1 MLKDVKF
8 FNNIELNVVMCYS
21 FLWGVSKTRKDL
33 EYMSTGLSF
42 NSYENCIKYL
52 YKDKKEIEVRL
63 LRKKDKDLAIE
74 YAYDKGFK
82 IIKTITLDEM
92 KALLGLKV
100 KLIQMEDA
108 CIKK

>member
-1 MLKDVKF
+1 
-8 FNNIELNVVMCYS
+8 
-21 FLWGVSKTRKDL
+21 
-33 EYMSTGLSF
+33 MSAGLSF